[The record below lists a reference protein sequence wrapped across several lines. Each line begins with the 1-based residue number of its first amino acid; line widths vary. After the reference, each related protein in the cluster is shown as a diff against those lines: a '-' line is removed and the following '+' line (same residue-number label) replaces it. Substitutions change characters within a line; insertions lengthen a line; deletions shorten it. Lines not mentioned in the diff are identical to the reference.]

1 MAKQTWNNPID
12 KSVDWGGD
20 ASTNGLPV
28 SGEMIQKFIKER
40 LTEDRYGYSRVVD
53 GKIQFFK
60 DEESASLYDEN
71 PEDNSHLLLGET
83 ELPSGGGSG
92 LQYYIRTVNNL
103 DSRNFAVSIGNA
115 CYVDFTFVSQMRDN
129 SELPYEDTKERGYVQ
144 MFARARGS
152 EYSLIREFYCDSGIS
167 VKVDVSKY
175 LTSGENDV
183 MIRITGEET
192 QQAAPALTYGIT
204 LTALSLNADNFQ
216 WWKGFSEDFIVP
228 FQIGGNV
235 NKILNVKVKGSDYE
249 KEYEVSLGKT
259 VYVETS
265 YNFNVPCPENPG
277 VYNIE
282 AYVQNAE
289 GTIKTKPISINVI
302 CVPEGDSGK
311 YVTVNGV
318 NMNLTNWS
326 DNKVLEY
333 SCYDGGN
340 VSTSLVFETLKE
352 GNSVVVMN
360 NSNLETGVKH
370 TLNVPLEIDTL
381 DDTDFEVEQIIKDD
395 SRVFYRFYASV
406 DNSLGYSASAGA
418 SLYIN
423 PKLRSNSQ
431 SNRETFINEMD
442 GSEVSAQ
449 WTNIGWGLDGWT
461 QDSDGNKILKMFAGA
476 KAVLNYKPFAIEPAR
491 SGKTIE
497 MDLAIRNVSDYTNLA
512 VNMSAGNV
520 GIELYPDDIKVF
532 SQSLKDEDTQSVNF
546 KDDERIRMS
555 VVLTPNAYG
564 NSGFNLCIIY
574 INGVKNREFTYE
586 NNDYFQNNGSLT
598 IGCTSADVD
607 LYGLRVYDFALTT
620 EGVLRNLLNWEVS
633 SEVRENIRR
642 RNDVLDA
649 NGSQVDFNKVKAMFN
664 TFVFT
669 GDIPSLNNPNK
680 FKGDLIVSWAEHPEW
695 NSTVKNSTCDGQGT
709 SAKRYWKWNLRWKLT
724 SDTKVIYA
732 DGSET
737 TGVWRFVPNQV
748 AIEIATAKLN
758 WASSMQ
764 AHKMGSVNSIAD
776 LMQELNIVNEANGR
790 PSVYQY
796 PFVGFSKSVNED
808 GEDVYTFLGLFTFGP
823 DKGDANTFGYDEE
836 KYPELLSLEGSDNAP
851 LPALFRVPWNRNSG
865 RFAYN
870 SVEEAFQYNGVNCWD
885 FNAGKIDKI
894 GRWIDAYNFVYECSP
909 RLVPF
914 EGTLENINANVNTY
928 KDRPYDFWLPNGDVI
943 YYEASEGKFIY
954 ADTGT
959 GTINLISQLVDKGY
973 GLTSE
978 ILEGKTSSQKNE
990 LFIAARIQ
998 KFRLEMSNYW
1008 DLDDA
1013 IFQRNWVEF
1022 NAATDNRA
1030 KNTYPYT
1037 FGGTFRWRSDD
1048 TDTIWPINNQGQS
1061 SKGYEVEVGD
1071 KYANGQPVWNGETSN
1086 FWNLLEL
1093 AFPNEIIAGMQAFIG
1108 AMETLGGKTTGTSL
1122 EKIYAFYQKY
1132 YFDMAQEYFSET
1144 LYNEAAKVLYEAAK
1158 QAYIKGTY
1166 TNDTDPITQ
1175 SLGDHYSAEK
1185 RWIIKRII
1193 YMMSKYSYGEFSANG
1208 TDSITVRA
1216 SGNIINY
1223 EITPA
1228 IWMYPN
1234 IVNGTS
1240 IVRGAR
1246 TQPGEVCNIEVDL
1259 GGSADQQNTIQGA
1272 SYIQDIGEW
1281 YDKSVSGS
1289 MIIKGRMLSNVS
1301 LGHKTK
1307 DITIAITSLTLAD
1320 VPALRTLNLSRIS
1333 TLGGT
1338 LDLSECMRL
1347 EECHMEG
1354 TSIIQTIF
1362 PQGGNLMKVLYGAS
1376 NKYINFRNLPQLTTS
1391 GVDISTCK
1399 TGITDFLVSDCPNL
1413 GAMNLLYTIY
1423 SSQSSQ
1429 TEKALKRI
1437 RCTGINET
1445 APNDIINMLY
1455 LMSQGGYNGLD
1466 AEGVGTTGLPV
1477 FEGNLHVSGAVKR
1490 TVEKLKVA
1498 YPQLTI
1504 TYDTEIIP
1512 SGFTI
1517 NITSN
1522 TSFKEN
1528 EVIQLTAQSSNNAY
1542 SEVEWMIYSYG
1553 SYSTS
1558 ELSIDKETGL
1568 VTILGD
1574 ITNTTFSKNFTAQ
1587 VKSTYNNAIYARTTV
1602 YVTGRKI
1609 DKLSITGND
1618 VFNYGEDGKLTFT
1631 ITPADHTKPLDFSI
1645 EASKEG
1651 VISVDNQGTVV
1662 VLTEDTELVTITAT
1676 LNIDPTITATH
1687 QVLVNDKP
1695 IATSETNAE
1704 LVRVA
1709 HLNAWCASE
1718 NEILASEARRVTS
1731 IGTIFKGNTNIESLD
1746 ELKFFGI
1753 KEISSYAF
1761 QNCTT
1766 LTSVEFP
1773 NSLESIRDYAFSGCN
1788 SLKKYKTNSSITTY
1802 GYSMFPSNIEVIDIG
1817 GDMLGDSSWGQYNI
1831 KEFIIRE
1838 GVKTIKA
1845 CISKVLAHVYIPKS
1859 LSIPENDSSSYF
1871 GINAET
1877 VFHVAEGGNIV
1888 LEDGILK
1895 SADGSV
1901 IYRVLTKFTDD
1912 EVWEMP
1918 NNVTIV
1924 SEYGLLGTGL
1934 KKIQLSRSLRIA
1946 AGSTFTDL
1954 EIVGNIP
1961 QSITQIGNYAFKNSI
1976 LPEYVDISNA
1986 NLGSYAMDSV
1996 KGIKELRMKLIGTSA
2011 NILRSAEVEKVII
2024 TECGT
2029 EIQNGTFEGCTASH
2043 IEGLEGITSVGT
2055 NAFAGCSNLTLNTSF
2070 YNALTYAGSNA
2081 FSGANGIYDED
2092 TFGYWGPIF
2101 VGDQPLIVTAAKF
2114 GYMAL
2119 VKCRV
2124 DHIVFEGG
2132 VTIDYRNGSALS
2144 KSTVKRITF
2153 NKGFLANSTLDLQTC
2168 SNLEVVEG
2176 LENFVTDSSKIINLN
2191 LSNTAIKSL
2200 TVPEG
2205 ITNLPAIEGCKSLEY
2220 LDIPSTFTGSMSYL
2234 QRCVSLKT
2242 IFCRVL
2248 TAPSTNN
2255 NTFGWNDT
2263 AVGRNTYDTGENTLY
2278 VPANSTGYDT
2288 SYWASALCNP
2298 DQCGFTLSATL

>member
-1 MAKQTWNNPID
+1 MAKKTWNNPID
-12 KSVDWGGD
+12 KNVDWGGD
-20 ASTNGLPV
+20 ESTNYLPV

-40 LTEDRYGYSRVVD
+40 LTEDKYGYFRIVD
-53 GKIQFFK
+53 DKIQFFK

-71 PEDNSHLLLGET
+71 PDNSYLLLGEA

-92 LQYYIRTVNNL
+92 LQYYIRTINNL
-103 DSRNFAVSIGNA
+103 ESRNFAVSIGNA

-129 SELPYEDTKERGYVQ
+129 SELPYEDTKERGHVQ
-144 MFARARGS
+144 IYARARGN

-175 LTSGENDV
+175 LTSGENDIMV
-183 MIRITGEET
+183 RITGEET

-204 LTALSLNADNFQ
+204 LTALSINADNFQ
-216 WWKGFSEDFIVP
+216 WWKGFSEDFIIP

-235 NKILNVKVKGSDYE
+235 NKILNVKVKGTDYE
-249 KEYEVSLGKT
+249 KDYEVSLGKT

-277 VYNIE
+277 VYTIE
-282 AYVQNAE
+282 AYVQNVD
-289 GTIKTKPISINVI
+289 GTIKTKPISIDII

-311 YVTVNGV
+311 YVAINGV
-318 NMNLTNWS
+318 NVNLTNWS

-370 TLNVPLEIDTL
+370 TLNVPLEIATM
-381 DDTDFEVEQIIKDD
+381 DDADFEVEQIIKDA
-395 SRVFYRFYASV
+395 SREFYRFYASV

-418 SLYIN
+418 SLFIN

-461 QDSDGNKILKMFAGA
+461 QDSEGNKILKMFAGA

-633 SEVRENIRR
+633 SEVRENISR

-649 NGSQVDFNKVKAMFN
+649 NGSQVDYNKVKAMFN

-680 FKGDLIVSWAEHPEW
+680 FNGDLIVAWVEHPEW

-709 SAKRYWKWNLRWKLT
+709 SAKRYWKWNLRWKLA

-748 AIEIATAKLN
+748 PIEIATAKLN

-776 LMQELNIVNEANGR
+776 LMQELNIHNEANGR

-851 LPALFRVPWNRNSG
+851 LPALFRVPWNKNSG

-885 FNAGKIDKI
+885 FNAGKVDNID
-894 GRWIDAYNFVYECSP
+894 RWIDAYNFVYECSP
-909 RLVPF
+909 RLKPF

-928 KDRPYDFWLPNGDVI
+928 KDQPYDFWLPNGDVI

-954 ADTGT
+954 ADTGN

-978 ILEGKTSSQKNE
+978 ILEGKTASQKNE

-1030 KNTYPYT
+1030 KNTYPYSLV
-1037 FGGTFRWRSDD
+1037 GTFRWRSDD

-1093 AFPNEIIAGMQAFIG
+1093 AFPNEIIAGMQAFIS

-1301 LGHKTK
+1301 LGHKTAP
-1307 DITIAITSLTLAD
+1307 ITIAITSLTLAD

-1347 EECHMEG
+1347 EECHMDG
-1354 TSIIQTIF
+1354 TSLIQTIF

-1376 NKYINFRNLPQLTTS
+1376 NKYINFRNLPQLTTA

-1399 TGITDFLVSDCPNL
+1399 TGITDFFVSDCPNL
-1413 GAMNLLYTIY
+1413 GAMSLLYTIY

-1437 RCTGINET
+1437 RCTGMNET
-1445 APNDIINMLY
+1445 APNAVVDMLY

-1466 AEGVGTTGLPV
+1466 AEGVGTTGLPI
-1477 FEGNLHVSGAVKR
+1477 FEGNLHVAGAVR
-1490 TVEKLKVA
+1490 MIVEKLKTI

-1512 SGFTI
+1512 SGFTV
-1517 NITSN
+1517 NITSK

-1568 VTILGD
+1568 VTILGET
-1574 ITNTTFSKNFTAQ
+1574 TNTSFNKNFTVQ
-1587 VKSTYNNAIYARTTV
+1587 VKSAYNNAIYVRTTV
-1602 YVTGRKI
+1602 YVTGTKI
-1609 DKLSITGND
+1609 TALSISGND
-1618 VFNYGEDGKLTFT
+1618 VFNYGEDGQLTFT
-1631 ITPADHTKPLDFSI
+1631 VTPAEHTKPMEFSV
-1645 EASKEG
+1645 EVSKEG

-1662 VLTEDTELVTITAT
+1662 VLTEATELVTITAT
-1676 LNIDPTITATH
+1676 LKIDPTIKAVH
-1687 QVLVNDKP
+1687 QVLVNDGP

-1709 HLNAWCASE
+1709 YLNAWCASE
-1718 NEILASEARRVTS
+1718 NEILASEAMRVTN
-1731 IGTIFKGNTNIESLD
+1731 IGTIFKGNTLLESFE
-1746 ELKFFGI
+1746 ELKYFGVTTLVNEAFYQCTNLKSI
-1753 KEISSYAF
+1753 DISNITSCGTYVFRECALTKLEVPETMTTIPTGFCSWCWSLKDLTLNRSYRLSSY
-1761 QNCTT
+1761 
-1766 LTSVEFP
+1766 
-1773 NSLESIRDYAFSGCN
+1773 
-1788 SLKKYKTNSSITTY
+1788 Y
-1802 GYSMFPSNIEVIDIG
+1802 GYEFGECPIEKLTLGGTLVATSKDSLNLSNLKELYYKEGVTELMTNMSGIIEKISIPKSASLMPVSG
-1817 GDMLGDSSWGQYNI
+1817 TYFGNA
-1831 KEFIIRE
+1831 KNVEFIIANGANYKYE
-1838 GVKTIKA
+1838 NGLLTSSDGTICYRGNLSEVSLPESIK
-1845 CISKVLAHVYIPKS
+1845 KVASYGCSSLKV
-1859 LSIPENDSSSYF
+1859 LSIPEN
-1871 GINAET
+1871 
-1877 VFHVAEGGNIV
+1877 
-1888 LEDGILK
+1888 LEYIGTAAFSL
-1895 SADGSV
+1895 AD
-1901 IYRVLTKFTDD
+1901 
-1912 EVWEMP
+1912 
-1918 NNVTIV
+1918 
-1924 SEYGLLGTGL
+1924 
-1934 KKIQLSRSLRIA
+1934 
-1946 AGSTFTDL
+1946 
-1954 EIVGNIP
+1954 
-1961 QSITQIGNYAFKNSI
+1961 
-1976 LPEYVDISNA
+1976 LPEQI
-1986 NLGSYAMDSV
+1986 NLSSLSEVGSAAFQSA
-1996 KGIKELRMKLIGTSA
+1996 KGIKSVKISLLGSQMFESSTIE
-2011 NILRSAEVEKVII
+2011 EVELPESATDVPAYCFLKCSSLVNII
-2024 TECGT
+2024 
-2029 EIQNGTFEGCTASH
+2029 
-2043 IEGLEGITSVGT
+2043 GLDSITSVGHK
-2055 NAFAGCSNLTLNTSF
+2055 AFGGCSKLTLNSDWFNNLTS
-2070 YNALTYAGSNA
+2070 LSSES
-2081 FSGANGIYDED
+2081 FSGDPYNSS
-2092 TFGYWGPIF
+2092 TKGPS
-2101 VGDQPLIVTAAKF
+2101 
-2114 GYMAL
+2114 
-2119 VKCRV
+2119 
-2124 DHIVFEGG
+2124 FEGNSLIITPEKCKVALFDRGGDIPIIEFQGAVKLSSDFMQESG
-2132 VTIDYRNGSALS
+2132 VKKVILS
-2144 KSTVKRITF
+2144 SEMSGTFDVSDCVK
-2153 NKGFLANSTLDLQTC
+2153 
-2168 SNLEVVEG
+2168 LESIEG
-2176 LENFVTDSSKIINLN
+2176 LDIVDPSKLG
-2191 LSNTAIKSL
+2191 LSAYTFSNTGLKTL
-2200 TVPEG
+2200 TIPEG
-2205 ITNLPAIEGCKSLEY
+2205 FTTKLTIASNTSLEY
-2220 LDIPSTFTGSMSYL
+2220 LGLPSTLTHFPYL
-2234 QRCVSLKT
+2234 SGCTSLKT
-2242 IFCRVL
+2242 IICRMP
-2248 TAPSTNN
+2248 TAVIYSEYSDC
-2255 NTFGWNDT
+2255 FGSGDYSY
-2263 AVGRNTYDTGENTLY
+2263 VGRNTYNTGENILY
-2278 VPANSTGYDT
+2278 VPADATGYEEGQFLNP
-2288 SYWASALCNP
+2288 LCNP
-2298 DQCGFTLSATL
+2298 SKCGFTLSKTL